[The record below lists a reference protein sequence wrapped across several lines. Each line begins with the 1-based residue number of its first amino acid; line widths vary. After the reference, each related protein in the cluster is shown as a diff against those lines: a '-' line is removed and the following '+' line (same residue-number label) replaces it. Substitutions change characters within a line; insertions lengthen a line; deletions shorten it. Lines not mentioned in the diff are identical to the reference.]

1 MTISEMFKAMKGEIK
16 IPNISLEFQ
25 KEGTE
30 SIGRICKND
39 WEFSRTGEK
48 QESTETVN
56 RINTENE
63 ERKEKKEL
71 HICILDN
78 EMAEHKRQREKLK
91 KQAKNTFSK

>member
-1 MTISEMFKAMKGEIK
+1 MTISEILKAMKVEIK

-30 SIGRICKND
+30 TIGRICKND

-48 QESTETVN
+48 QETTETLS

-63 ERKEKKEL
+63 EKKERAPHL
-71 HICILDN
+71 YT
-78 EMAEHKRQREKLK
+78 R
-91 KQAKNTFSK
+91 